1 MSIAGKWQLTVNTPM
16 GKQTPILTL
25 SDDGS
30 GSLDSP
36 QGEVAISGAKID
48 GNKVEA
54 PVTLK
59 VMGRDLQATLEV
71 EVNGDSVSGQI
82 KTPMGNSNFTG
93 DKA

>member
-16 GKQTPILTL
+16 GKQTPVLTL
-25 SDDGS
+25 NDDGT
-30 GSLDSP
+30 GSMNSP

-71 EVNGDSVSGQI
+71 TVDGDSVSGQI

-93 DKA
+93 EKA